1 MNDVLENEEFETQEK
16 RPGFLKVLCILSF
29 IVIGISLFFTLIAI
43 VFGPSSEEQ
52 LLEQKVMLMSTSNQ
66 VSELGADWLAK
77 LYSDAAHVME
87 ATNKQFYFATLTS
100 FIILVTGG
108 LGVIFMWKGKRI
120 GFHMYIIYCLLGA
133 VQSYLFVDPK
143 YISPIMVALSLFFS
157 ALFVFMYSRN
167 LKWMK

>member
-1 MNDVLENEEFETQEK
+1 MNDVLENQKFDAPQK
-16 RPGFLKVLCILSF
+16 RPKFLTVLGILSF
-29 IVIGISLFFTLIAI
+29 ILIGVSLFFTLVSL

-77 LYSDAAHVME
+77 LYSDAAHILE

-100 FIILVTGG
+100 LIILVTGG

-143 YISPIMVALSLFFS
+143 YISPIMVGISLFLS
-157 ALFVFMYSRN
+157 AIFVFMYSRN